1 MWCSPSGRR
10 DPRSTSPDA
19 AGELAQAA
27 RGCTVCAPNLPLG
40 PRPIF
45 RVSATATILIASQA
59 PGSAA
64 HATGI
69 PFEDASGRRLRDWL
83 GLDHATFH
91 DAARVAIVPM
101 GFCYPGRLPN
111 GGDAPPRP
119 ECAPLWRARFLAA
132 LPALR
137 LTLLVGGYA
146 QRWTLGPGTVTARV
160 REHARFGPDRFPL
173 PHPSWRTEIWARRH
187 PWFAAETLP
196 ALREA
201 VGRALT

>member
-1 MWCSPSGRR
+1 MSGEGN
-10 DPRSTSPDA
+10 PDA
-19 AGELAQAA
+19 DSLAAEA
-27 RGCTVCAPNLPLG
+27 RGCTVCAPHLPLG

-45 RVSATATILIASQA
+45 RVSATARLLIASQA

-83 GLDHATFH
+83 GLDHVTFH
-91 DAARVAIVPM
+91 DPAQVAIVPM
-101 GFCYPGRLPN
+101 GFCYPGRLPG

-137 LTLLVGGYA
+137 LTLLVGGYS
-146 QRWTLGPGTVTARV
+146 QRWTLGPGTVTERV
-160 REHARFGPDRFPL
+160 RSHAQFGRGMFPL
-173 PHPSWRTEIWARRH
+173 PHPSWRTEVWARKH
-187 PWFAAETLP
+187 PWFEAETLP
-196 ALREA
+196 ALKAA
-201 VGRALT
+201 VRCALAQKKDGGVL

>member
-1 MWCSPSGRR
+1 MGVEMGVE
-10 DPRSTSPDA
+10 TGALA
-19 AGELAQAA
+19 AEA
-27 RGCTVCAPNLPLG
+27 RACTVCAPHLPLG

-45 RVSATATILIASQA
+45 RISVTARVLIASQA

-69 PFEDASGRRLRDWL
+69 PFEDASGRRLCDWL

-101 GFCYPGRLPN
+101 GFCYPGRLLG

-119 ECAPLWRARFLAA
+119 ECAPLWRARFLGA
-132 LPALR
+132 LPSLR

-146 QRWTLGPGTVTARV
+146 QRWTLGPGTVTERV
-160 REHARFGPDRFPL
+160 REHARFGAGMFPL
-173 PHPSWRTEIWARRH
+173 PHPSWRTEVWARRH
-187 PWFAAETLP
+187 PWFEAETLP
-196 ALREA
+196 ALKEA
-201 VGRALT
+201 ARQALA